1 MAVATA
7 ADEIENSIA
16 IKKAKEVD
24 KSLRRTVGVLTKIDA
39 EDEPGKVES
48 LVKVLE
54 NRTLPLV
61 KGYIGVINHTQEQ
74 VTISLHNEWRGC
86 VI

>member
-7 ADEIENSIA
+7 ADEIENSMA

-24 KSLRRTVGVLTKIDA
+24 RSLRRTVGVLTKIDA
-39 EDEPGKVES
+39 EDEPGKVAS

-61 KGYIGVINHTQEQ
+61 KGYIGVINHSQEQ
-74 VTISLHNEWRGC
+74 VTNSEIFTSFDN
-86 VI
+86 